1 MTRALPIEDF
11 ASSHGHHG
19 RRVSFSAWRGVV
31 AAVVILWAY
40 TAAPAEERFPTPEF
54 QSGYQM
60 PTMQV
65 TPARWR
71 GWNVVDTVALAGW
84 LSLGAY
90 VVYRRR
96 SRTATFVLMVA
107 ALAYFG
113 FYRRGCVCP
122 IGATGNVAMA
132 LGPNGYALPWTV
144 AAFFVLPLLFA
155 LFFGRVFCGTSC
167 PLGAIQDVMLWRPL
181 RLPLWLERA
190 LGLFAFLYLGLAVM
204 LAAVGTDLII
214 CRYDPFVGLFR
225 LSGPAHM
232 IVLGFAFLL
241 VCMFIGRAYCRF
253 ICPYGALLRLLSMLS
268 WKRVTITPS
277 ECVDCRM
284 CEEGCPF
291 NCIRRPT
298 ASQPLRPEEK
308 RRARRVLVRV
318 LAAQPV
324 LIAAFAVLGALAA
337 PGWASLDRR
346 IDLARQVLAE
356 QATGRKALTDE
367 TSVFWKSG
375 MTVGELLTQTE
386 AVKRRFRIGSTIFG
400 AWTGLVLGMGL
411 LGASVRR
418 YRIGWTADAGTCLAC
433 SRCYL
438 TCPVEH
444 SRRTGQSVESIL
456 QTRQAVA

>member
-1 MTRALPIEDF
+1 MAQATSYQPYRARAGAFGRAAMLPL
-11 ASSHGHHG
+11 
-19 RRVSFSAWRGVV
+19 
-31 AAVVILWAY
+31 AA
-40 TAAPAEERFPTPEF
+40 AALFVMCAGAAAEERFPTPEF
-54 QSGYQM
+54 QSGYRM
-60 PTMQV
+60 PAMQV

-71 GWNVVDTVALAGW
+71 GWSIVDTGALTAC
-84 LSLGAY
+84 LALGAY
-90 VVYRRR
+90 FVHRRR
-96 SRTATFVLMVA
+96 SRTATFALMVA

-122 IGATGNVAMA
+122 IGAIGNVALA
-132 LGPNGYALPWTV
+132 LGPNGYALPWAV
-144 AAFFVLPLLFA
+144 AAFFALPLLAA
-155 LFFGRVFCGTSC
+155 LFFGRVFCGASC
-167 PLGAIQDVMLWRPL
+167 PLGAIQDVMLWRPV
-181 RLPLWLERA
+181 RIPLWLERA

-232 IVLGFAFLL
+232 IVLGFAFLIA
-241 VCMFIGRAYCRF
+241 CMFVGRVYCRF
-253 ICPYGALLRLLSMLS
+253 ICPYGALLRLLSPLS

-298 ASQPLRPEEK
+298 AAQPLRPAEK
-308 RRARRVLVRV
+308 QRARKVLVRV
-318 LAAQPV
+318 LLAQP
-324 LIAAFAVLGALAA
+324 AFVTVFALLGLAAA
-337 PGWASLDRR
+337 PGWAALDRR
-346 IDLARQVLAE
+346 VDLARQVLAE
-356 QATGRKALTDE
+356 QASGRKALTDA

-375 MTVGELLTQTE
+375 A
-386 AVKRRFRIGSTIFG
+386 AVSDLVAETNALKRRFRIGSTIFG
-400 AWTGLVLGMGL
+400 GWTGLVLGMGL
-411 LGASVRR
+411 LGASIRR

-444 SRRTGQSVESIL
+444 SRRTGRSVESIL
-456 QTRQAVA
+456 AAPQGVA